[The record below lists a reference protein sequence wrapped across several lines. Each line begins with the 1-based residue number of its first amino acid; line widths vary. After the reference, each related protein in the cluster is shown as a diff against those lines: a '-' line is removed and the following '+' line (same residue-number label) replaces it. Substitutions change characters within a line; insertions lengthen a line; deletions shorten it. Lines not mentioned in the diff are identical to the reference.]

1 MMSPADPPTDAGATP
16 GQMAMAVDATFLV
29 TIEERRQGGGELTV
43 GPLEEETAR
52 ALTALLLGR
61 LDPPHGPGPWRCAVA
76 GGSRTVTMTQVS

>member
-1 MMSPADPPTDAGATP
+1 MPEPASSGPTP
-16 GQMAMAVDATFLV
+16 GQMALSVDATFLV
-29 TIEERRQGGGELTV
+29 TIDERREGGSELTV

-61 LDPPHGPGPWRCAVA
+61 LEAPVDAGPWRCAVA